1 MLENA
6 EVEEVSEEPA
16 DRKELLE
23 QQFDAIEQEG
33 KPEVRSRPRVER
45 EEPETP
51 QAEPVWKRPPASWK
65 KDFHETWASADPK
78 FQEYAYQREE
88 QMRAGVEPLISK
100 AQWAD
105 TMNEAIAPFM
115 QTLQGM
121 NLDAPTAVRR
131 LMEAD
136 NILRTSPHD
145 QKVQYFNK
153 LAREYGINLGD
164 VSTLPQQGYI
174 DPNVY
179 ALQNELNNVRGEVQ
193 GWKQQQEAQQ
203 NQVLLG
209 EINQFAQQAEHFEE
223 ARPTM
228 IQLLNSGMAT
238 DLDDAYEKAI
248 RLDNGLFSSVQQAQ
262 QASAEQ
268 QRRVS
273 ANKAAKS
280 ARAAAVSV
288 RSSTPGTHTATK
300 AQNRRSLLEEQ
311 FADIAERL

>member
-1 MLENA
+1 MLENL
-6 EVEEVSEEPA
+6 EVEEVTQEPA
-16 DRKELLE
+16 DRKELLS
-23 QQFDAIEQEG
+23 QQFDAIEENPV
-33 KPEVRSRPRVER
+33 PEVRTKVER
-45 EEPETP
+45 DQSPEP
-51 QAEPVWKRPPASWK
+51 QQDPVWKRPPASWK
-65 KDFHETWASADPK
+65 KEFHETWATADPK

-100 AQWAD
+100 AQYAD
-105 TMNEAIAPFM
+105 QMNEAMAPYM

-121 NLDAPTAVRR
+121 NMDAPTAVRR

-136 NILRTSPHD
+136 NILRNSAHE

-179 ALQNELNNVRGEVQ
+179 ALQNELNSVRGEVQ

-209 EINQFAQQAEHFEE
+209 EINQFAEKAEHFEE